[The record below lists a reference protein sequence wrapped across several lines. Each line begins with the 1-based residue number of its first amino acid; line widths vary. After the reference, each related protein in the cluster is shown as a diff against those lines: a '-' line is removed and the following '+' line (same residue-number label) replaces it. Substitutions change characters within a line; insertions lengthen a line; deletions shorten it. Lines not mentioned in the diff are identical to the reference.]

1 MTEIAELKLKL
12 IESECRREWE
22 RLEHLKPS
30 IEALDGDINLINQ
43 EQEIYEKILKL
54 IR

>member
-12 IESECRREWE
+12 IESECHREWE